1 MQLFCR
7 LVPPSTLTAHP
18 NVMFSKT
25 WPGCR
30 HANLVSTLGLTQG
43 DPRPPPLK
51 ILATPLFLNLNMI
64 LRNLPEKD
72 FSYIS
77 QSK

>member
-25 WPGCR
+25 WPGSR
-30 HANLVSTLGLTQG
+30 HANLVSILGLTQG
-43 DPRPPPLK
+43 DPVPPPPPLENPSY
-51 ILATPLFLNLNMI
+51 ASF
-64 LRNLPEKD
+64 PELEYD
-72 FSYIS
+72 S
-77 QSK
+77 